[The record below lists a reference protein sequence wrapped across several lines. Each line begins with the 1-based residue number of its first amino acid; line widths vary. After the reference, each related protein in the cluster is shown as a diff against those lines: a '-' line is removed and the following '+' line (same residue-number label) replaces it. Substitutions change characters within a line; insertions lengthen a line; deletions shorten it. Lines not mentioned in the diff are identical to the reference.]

1 MTRLGLRPYR
11 AGDDPPP
18 GSVPVSVVVLT
29 LNEEPNIRRCLASVA
44 WADQVVVVDSGSA
57 DGTVPSRARSA
68 PRWWSSRGWGSR
80 RSASLRSGCR

>member
-1 MTRLGLRPYR
+1 MTR
-11 AGDDPPP
+11 AP

-57 DGTVPSRARSA
+57 DGTVPLARCGRGA
-68 PRWWSSRGWGSR
+68 RWWSSRGSASR
-80 RSASLRSGCR
+80 RNASIRSGCR